1 MSLRQPLVSVIMN
14 CYNGSEY
21 LREALDSIYAQTN
34 DNWEIIFWDNA
45 STDDSAAIAKSY
57 DDRLRYFRNETN
69 VPLGGARNAA
79 LAEARGKFIA
89 FLDTDDRWL
98 PRKLERQVALL
109 ENCPRLGLVH
119 SDLIMLDQ
127 DSGSTTR
134 YFSMTGIHPPRG
146 MIFRDLLTQSFIGMP
161 AVMLR
166 AAALHQ
172 QSEWFDERF
181 EIYTDF
187 DLFRRIAHDWE
198 CDYVDEPLAIYRVHG
213 QSSSARNHARSA
225 HELAMTL
232 KKFISIYP
240 EFASTYPDEI
250 TFLHT
255 MIAYQRGK
263 SLWRDGDSRGARTE
277 FLRYWKSPKMLLAAI
292 STALPYH
299 FAASIRSIILRTVQR
314 R

>member
-1 MSLRQPLVSVIMN
+1 MNSRQALVSVIMN

-21 LREALDSIYAQTN
+21 LREALDSIYAQTYRE
-34 DNWEIIFWDNA
+34 WEIIFWDNA
-45 STDDSAAIAKSY
+45 STDDSGAIARSY
-57 DDRLRYFRNETN
+57 DERLRYFRNETN
-69 VPLGGARNAA
+69 VPLGSARNAA
-79 LAEARGKFIA
+79 LAKVRGEFIA

-98 PRKLERQVALL
+98 PGKLERQAALL
-109 ENCPRLGLVH
+109 KNNPRLGLVH

-127 DSGSTTR
+127 DTGLTTR
-134 YFSMTGIHPPRG
+134 YFSMIGIHPPRG
-146 MIFRDLLTQSFIGMP
+146 KIFGNLLTQSFIGMP

-166 AAALHQ
+166 TAALHQ

-198 CDYVDEPLAIYRVHG
+198 CDYVDEPLAIYRVHR

-225 HELAMTL
+225 DELAMTL
-232 KKFISIYP
+232 EKFISIYP
-240 EFASTYPDEI
+240 GFAAIYSGETI
-250 TFLHT
+250 VLRT

-263 SLWRDGDSRGARTE
+263 SLWRDGDGRGARAE
-277 FLRYWKSPKMLLAAI
+277 FLRYWKSPKMLLATV
-292 STALPYH
+292 STILPYH
-299 FAASIRSIILRTVQR
+299 FAESIRRMLLRSVLR